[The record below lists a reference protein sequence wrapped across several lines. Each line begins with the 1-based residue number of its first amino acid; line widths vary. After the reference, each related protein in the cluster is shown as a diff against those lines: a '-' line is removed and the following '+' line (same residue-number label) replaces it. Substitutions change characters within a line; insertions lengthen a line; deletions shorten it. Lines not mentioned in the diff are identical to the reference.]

1 MPTQKGANKGYSMA
15 KVCPRCKS
23 TYMFAEK
30 HFYKDKSRKDG
41 LNPICKKCKYE
52 DIIFCKSK
60 KIIQKPL
67 FSLTCDNEKCNTIFT
82 TRRTDKKFCCKKCR
96 DNQFYLTKFKEGY
109 GDKRAFKARFER
121 SKENPKNARLKWKNK
136 DIAKL
141 IELREAKIPY
151 KEIAKVLKRGVDAC
165 IIKYKNIKKDMLD
178 RKIIVKVDTISN
190 TK

>member
-1 MPTQKGANKGYSMA
+1 MT

-30 HFYKDKSRKDG
+30 HFHKDKSRKDG
-41 LNPICKKCKYE
+41 LSPTCKKCKNE
-52 DIIFCKSK
+52 DSLFYKSK
-60 KIIQKPL
+60 IKVQKEMFIL
-67 FSLTCDNEKCNTIFT
+67 KCEHEKCNVVFT
-82 TRRTDKKFCCKKCR
+82 TFRTDKKFCCKKCR

-109 GDKRAFKARFER
+109 GDKRAFKARFKR
-121 SKENPKNARLKWKNK
+121 SKENPKNARLKWNKK
-136 DIAKL
+136 DISKL
-141 IELREAKIPY
+141 IEMRDSKIPY

-178 RKIIVKVDTISN
+178 KKIIVKVDTISN